1 MQLFIRLISTDI
13 HNNEVALTAN
23 EFNSLRILFKIK
35 PSGLQQTQNPHG
47 LVSLSSVTPFYAP
60 GVHNTK
66 VQMNKL
72 VGWLVESLSQQEE
85 EGGYGSPHDMG
96 S

>member
-35 PSGLQQTQNPHG
+35 SN
-47 LVSLSSVTPFYAP
+47 SLIQAP
-60 GVHNTK
+60 GSWT
-66 VQMNKL
+66 L
-72 VGWLVESLSQQEE
+72 F
-85 EGGYGSPHDMG
+85 
-96 S
+96 

>member
-35 PSGLQQTQNPHG
+35 PSPLLAQQSQTAHG

-66 VQMNKL
+66 V
-72 VGWLVESLSQQEE
+72 
-85 EGGYGSPHDMG
+85 
-96 S
+96 

>member
-35 PSGLQQTQNPHG
+35 SN
-47 LVSLSSVTPFYAP
+47 SLIQAP
-60 GVHNTK
+60 G
-66 VQMNKL
+66 
-72 VGWLVESLSQQEE
+72 
-85 EGGYGSPHDMG
+85 
-96 S
+96 